1 MQKRTIIHKYS
12 VVPLLAIAAMHAAVW
27 LGTKSLADFSR
38 AFDVTLGLD
47 ALIPL
52 RPEWVVVYVG
62 TFVFWG
68 MGLLLIARQ
77 DEELCCR
84 FASGVIIADIICG
97 VIFLALPSCIARPEL
112 SADAG
117 LYMGAVGRVLVR
129 HADKLLPVDALPV
142 CLPRVPSV
150 AAHAGRKNMVQG
162 LLRRLRRTHLP
173 VNAVCQA
180 ARHRRRYR
188 RHILR
193 RAGVCSGT
201 KTACLENI
209 Y

>member
-77 DEELCCR
+77 DEDLCCR

-117 LYMGAVGRVLVR
+117 GFTW
-129 HADKLLPVDALPV
+129 AL
-142 CLPRVPSV
+142 
-150 AAHAGRKNMVQG
+150 
-162 LLRRLRRTHLP
+162 
-173 VNAVCQA
+173 
-180 ARHRRRYR
+180 
-188 RHILR
+188 
-193 RAGVCSGT
+193 
-201 KTACLENI
+201 
-209 Y
+209 